1 MVGRPLAPTSG
12 AVDDRRRADGRRPR
26 WPEAAHRPRAAGP
39 RHLPRPHRAREPHA
53 LRPRSTGCAGPEL
66 RDRVDEVL
74 ELVGLTE
81 RAQRPDQGV
90 LRRDEAPAQHR
101 HRPAPPAELL
111 ILDEPTVGVDPQ
123 SRNQILETRGAA
135 APSRA
140 WPSSTRPT
148 TWRRPSALCD
158 RVGII
163 DSGKLQAEGSQ
174 DELIRLTEGADH
186 IRLAGSGDT
195 NAAADT
201 LRALPAVQQVVADRH
216 SLQLTVT
223 DAPTAVAEIVT
234 SATAA
239 GMTLA
244 DVEIT
249 RPDLESVF
257 LHLTGKALRD

>member
-1 MVGRPLAPTSG
+1 M
-12 AVDDRRRADGRRPR
+12 AVLYTTHYME
-26 WPEAAHRPRAAGP
+26 EA
-39 RHLPRPHRAREPHA
+39 
-53 LRPRSTGCAGPEL
+53 
-66 RDRVDEVL
+66 
-74 ELVGLTE
+74 E
-81 RAQRPDQGV
+81 R
-90 LRRDEAPAQHR
+90 
-101 HRPAPPAELL
+101 
-111 ILDEPTVGVDPQ
+111 
-123 SRNQILETRGAA
+123 
-135 APSRA
+135 
-140 WPSSTRPT
+140 
-148 TWRRPSALCD
+148 LCD

-174 DELIRLTEGADH
+174 DELIRLTEGADR

-195 NAAADT
+195 SAAADT

-216 SLQLTVT
+216 SLHLTVT

-234 SATAA
+234 TATGA